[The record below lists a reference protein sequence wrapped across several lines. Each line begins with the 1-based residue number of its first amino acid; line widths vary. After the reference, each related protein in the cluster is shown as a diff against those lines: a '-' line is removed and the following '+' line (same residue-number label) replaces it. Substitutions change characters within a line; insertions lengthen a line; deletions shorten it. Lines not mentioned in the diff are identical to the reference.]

1 MNKFTHVMIAAS
13 MLSVSTVSFS
23 QTKQTKPAINQ
34 ANQNNK
40 YLNNQVVEVFPKG
53 NINWT
58 MQYVEAKGI
67 GIIDNGKK
75 KSKAVAKDLALQA
88 AKLDAQKNLFE
99 TLKNLNV
106 VAETTIEDVVSN
118 NDETNAKLQALIQNA
133 EMVGK
138 PFETEVREEVTLR
151 IPLYSTTGVAQILL
165 ETARDIID
173 YIQVSDAQNTV
184 ASKTPVTANTST
196 GESRS
201 LVFNLNGKKI
211 EPSMFPIIV
220 DQNGD
225 FLFDFTKVYN
235 NYKGEFPIYIQLNQQ
250 NLTSQE
256 FLKTHIVVDMVE
268 YNKGQMVISNK
279 TKKNVNWSDYTQVV
293 GKPGNVLITFY

>member
-1 MNKFTHVMIAAS
+1 MNKLFTHLLFTAS
-13 MLSVSTVSFS
+13 FLFISATAYT
-23 QTKQTKPAINQ
+23 QNKPTKPTVGQ
-34 ANQNNK
+34 SNK
-40 YLNNQVVEVFPKG
+40 YLNNQVVQVFPKG

-67 GIIDNGKK
+67 GIIDRTLYKK
-75 KSKAVAKDLALQA
+75 KELAKEMALKA
-88 AKLDAQKNLFE
+88 AKADAQKNLFE

-118 NDETNAKLQALIQNA
+118 NDETNAKLEALIQNA

-138 PFETEVREEVTLR
+138 PFETDVREEVTLR
-151 IPLYSTTGVAQILL
+151 IPLYSVTGVAQILL

-173 YIQVSDAQNTV
+173 YIQVTDAQQN
-184 ASKTPVTANTST
+184 TPVVKPSPQTNSAT
-196 GESRS
+196 GAKS

-220 DQNGD
+220 DQNDD

-235 NYKGEFPIYIQLNQQ
+235 NYKGEFPIYIQLNQE
-250 NLTSQE
+250 NLASEE

-268 YNKGQMVISNK
+268 YNKGKMVISNK
-279 TKKNVNWSDYTQVV
+279 TKKHVNWTDYTQVV